1 MANENRKIIERA
13 NRMLRKSK
21 ALRKMSDKLLKETAE
36 LLKHS
41 NSLVA
46 DVKSAQGKGKKRVS
60 R

>member
-21 ALRKMSDKLLKETAE
+21 ALRKMSDELLKETAE

-41 NSLVA
+41 NGLVA
-46 DVKSAQGKGKKRVS
+46 DVKATHAKRKKRAS